1 MPSVKLYAT
10 GVLAILLRMI
20 SVFPAHFLRRLAYSL
35 LGMNLKNKATI
46 YSLCEVRKP
55 WLITIGENSVVGERV
70 MLDGRR
76 GIEIGDN
83 VNISSGVWI
92 WSLHHDYNSQNFAAV
107 GDKVIIE
114 DLAWLC
120 SRSTILPGV
129 KIGRGAVVAAGAVV
143 TKDVQ
148 PFDIV
153 GGIPAKVIG
162 RRNNVDYKLSG
173 VVPFI

>member
-1 MPSVKLYAT
+1 MLSVKLYAT
-10 GVLAILLRMI
+10 GVLAILLRII
-20 SVFPAHFLRRLAYSL
+20 SFMPAHFLRKLAYSL
-35 LGMNLKNKATI
+35 LGMNLKKQATI

-55 WLITIGENSVVGERV
+55 WMITIGENSVVGERV

-92 WSLHHDYNSQNFAAV
+92 WSLHHDYNSQDFTAV
-107 GDKVIIE
+107 GDKVVVE

-129 KIGRGAVVAAGAVV
+129 RVGRGAVVAAGAVV
-143 TKDVQ
+143 TRDVL

-162 RRNNVDYKLSG
+162 RRNEVDYKLSG